1 MAESSGKTS
10 AEVPSPAAEA
20 AGAPAGAEAVPHG
33 QPVWFERA
41 FPWLMSGTLHFSFVF
56 VAFFVW
62 FAARNAMRLD
72 DVQQIVI
79 PVSFNDPSFS
89 ATPGAPS
96 AGSAGDPSRAAAQ
109 AKLVDMMKS
118 DGWAQSEANQNI
130 AGLLSGETAKDEIDI
145 IRRGA
150 GGAAGAGVAGSGEGG
165 GPMSPYGAPGG
176 NGGLPFKS
184 NFYGT
189 GGNATRIVYIIDHSG
204 SMLDNF
210 DYLKKE
216 TTRSVGNLV
225 PLQFFSV
232 IMVSDTASVVG
243 EPRLQRATTE
253 AKRAFMTKL
262 EDFVAEG
269 QNDDLLPPFQE
280 AFAKAFAM
288 KPQLIYF
295 LTDGHFS
302 PQLREVVQKLNRG
315 GKVHINTIAFVNH
328 EPSYEDQL
336 KELAS
341 KNGGVYHF
349 VSAREAEGGR

>member
-1 MAESSGKTS
+1 MAGDSKKTS
-10 AEVPSPAAEA
+10 AQVPNQSVEA
-20 AGAPAGAEAVPHG
+20 GDAPALLPHAP
-33 QPVWFERA
+33 PVWFERA
-41 FPWLMSGTLHFSFVF
+41 FPWLMSGTLHASFLF
-56 VAFFVW
+56 VAFFIW
-62 FAARNAMRLD
+62 FVARSAMHLD
-72 DVQQIVI
+72 DVQQLVI
-79 PVSFNDPSFS
+79 PVSFSDPSFS

-96 AGSAGDPSRAAAQ
+96 AGSGGDPSRAAAQ

-145 IRRGA
+145 IRRGS
-150 GGAAGAGVAGSGEGG
+150 GGTAGAGWRGPVRGG
-165 GPMSPYGAPGG
+165 DRCLRMGARGG
-176 NGGLPFKS
+176 NGGVPFKS

-210 DYLKKE
+210 DYLRKE

-232 IMVSDTASVVG
+232 IMVSDTAAVVG
-243 EPRLQRATTE
+243 EPRLQRATSD
-253 AKRAFMTKL
+253 AKRAFMTTL
-262 EDFVAEG
+262 EEFVAEG

-280 AFAKAFAM
+280 AFEKAFAM

-302 PQLREVVQKLNRG
+302 PQLREVVQKLNRE

-336 KELAS
+336 KELANR
-341 KNGGVYHF
+341 NGGVYHF